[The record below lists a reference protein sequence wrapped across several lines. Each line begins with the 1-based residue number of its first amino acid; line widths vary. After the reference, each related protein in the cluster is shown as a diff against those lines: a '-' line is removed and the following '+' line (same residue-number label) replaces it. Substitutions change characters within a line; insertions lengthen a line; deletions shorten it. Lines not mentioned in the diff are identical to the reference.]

1 MRRRNLAL
9 VAGVVVMVALAA
21 VAWRVGASVRSP
33 DQAAAEAAPPEPSA
47 VTAAVE
53 RRVLEATVITR
64 ADVLPTTSVDI
75 TGPSADAE
83 AGGTGVVTG
92 VYAARG
98 EEVTAG
104 ARVIEV
110 SGRPV
115 FVFAGTTPIYR
126 TLRPGMSGTDV
137 AQLQAGL
144 AQIGCNAGDSATF
157 DDPTKACVDRLYTDA
172 GYQTVRSSPT
182 ETADLNAAD
191 AAVVDA
197 EDALAIAEVARRA
210 APAGSELEQLAVEQQ
225 RRSLDRARRAL
236 AELWAVSGPV
246 VPFGEVV
253 FVPSLPARVD
263 AVGAG
268 VGASSAPDLS
278 GQPLMIISSSDLQ
291 AHISVPQTD
300 RDLVRVG
307 TAVELLYEATGETL
321 NGTIVSLGDELESS
335 ETSAVPAYPA
345 VVDAEFPAGWSNLN
359 LRATLTS
366 ASTDGEVHVVPLAA
380 VTSSADGQTR
390 VQVERTDGA
399 LDTVDVTTGLAA
411 DGFVVVEPVGKKLLE
426 AGDRVV
432 VG

>member
-1 MRRRNLAL
+1 MRRRNLTL
-9 VAGVVVMVALAA
+9 VVGLVVMVALAA
-21 VAWRVGASVRSP
+21 VAWRVGANVRSP

-47 VTAAVE
+47 VTATVE

-64 ADVLPTTSVDI
+64 ADVLPTTSVNI

-83 AGGTGVVTG
+83 AGGTGVVTR

-157 DDPTKACVDRLYTDA
+157 DDPTKACVDQLYTDA
-172 GYQTVRSSPT
+172 GYQTVRNSPT
-182 ETADLNAAD
+182 ETADLNAAE

-197 EDALAIAEVARRA
+197 EDAVAIAEVARRS
-210 APAGSELEQLAVEQQ
+210 APEGSELERLAVEQQ
-225 RRSLDRARRAL
+225 RRSLDRARQAL
-236 AELWAVSGPV
+236 GELWAVSGPV

-263 AVGAG
+263 AVGAV
-268 VGASSAPDLS
+268 VGESSTPDLS
-278 GQPLMIISSSDLQ
+278 GQPLMIVSSPDLQ
-291 AHISVPQTD
+291 AHISIPQTD

-307 TAVELLYEATGETL
+307 TTVELLYEATGETL
-321 NGTIVSLGDELESS
+321 SGTIVSIGDELQSS

-345 VVDAEFPAGWSNLN
+345 VVDADFPADWSNLN

-366 ASTDGEVHVVPLAA
+366 ASTDGEVLVVPLAA

-390 VQVERTDGA
+390 VEVERAGG
-399 LDTVDVTTGLAA
+399 LFDTVDVTTGLAA
-411 DGFVVVEPVGKKLLE
+411 AGFVVVEPVDEASLE